1 METAT
6 IANETE
12 IANAINALRLAGLDI
27 DLIEEIELDSRLKIS
42 LEQADKGLGRP
53 IEDFKKE
60 LEQKFAS
67 GYFSK
72 ENARKRIEERRWKT
86 KN

>member
-1 METAT
+1 MATALM
-6 IANETE
+6 ANETE
-12 IANAINALRLAGLDI
+12 IKQAMGVLGLGNLTDNLL
-27 DLIEEIELDSRLKIS
+27 DEIELDRRLKIS

-72 ENARKRIEERRWKT
+72 ENTRKRIEERRWKM